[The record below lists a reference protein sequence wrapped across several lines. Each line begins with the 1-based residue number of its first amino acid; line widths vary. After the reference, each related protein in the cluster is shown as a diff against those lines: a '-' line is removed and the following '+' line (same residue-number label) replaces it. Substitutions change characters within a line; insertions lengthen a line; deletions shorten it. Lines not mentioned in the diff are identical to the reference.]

1 MDAEIRIKMKQEKR
15 EETVERQRNELLE
28 KIRRGEE
35 KMKDI
40 ER

>member
-1 MDAEIRIKMKQEKR
+1 LDAEIRIKMKQEKR